1 MNPAPAN
8 RQYYPALD
16 GLRGLAILL
25 VIIYHN
31 FGFINYFFFGWL
43 GVDLFFVLSGFL
55 ITDILLNSAGKPHY
69 LKNFYTRRLLR
80 IFPLYYLALLLFI
93 YIIPSLTT
101 SFQAGYYRENQVW
114 MWTYLQNWLYIF
126 KPAGE
131 TTGLH
136 HLWSLAVEE
145 QFYLIWPLIILLL
158 KKPGRLLIFIS
169 LILLAVIGLRIWI
182 WNSQITNL
190 AYFNLYTFSRIDGL
204 CIGAMVALL
213 QRINPGFLSKNT
225 YIVVFCFAAANFAF
239 YFFNRR
245 YAFSFPY
252 LAIAG
257 YTTFAMTFGL
267 LVNEA
272 VTNGTKLI
280 TTVFSWPVLRFFGKI
295 SYGLYVFHWPLYL
308 ILNPVLFQLINI
320 PGNNTLT
327 SFISSLLSTGIALG
341 ISLLSFHYFEQPFLK
356 LKQRFS

>member
-1 MNPAPAN
+1 MNPAPAH

-25 VIIYHN
+25 VIVYHN

-55 ITDILLNSAGKPHY
+55 ITDILLNTAGRPHF
-69 LKNFYTRRLLR
+69 LRNFYTRRLLR

-93 YIIPSLTT
+93 YLIPALTHA
-101 SFQAGYYRENQVW
+101 FPADYYRDNQLW

-145 QFYLIWPLIILLL
+145 QFYLLWPIVILLL

-169 LILLAVIGLRIWI
+169 LVLLAVIGLRIWI
-182 WNSQITNL
+182 WNSAITNL

-204 CIGAMVALL
+204 CIGSMIALL
-213 QRINPGFLSKNT
+213 QRINSGFLSKNT
-225 YIVVFCFAAANFAF
+225 SIVVFCFALGNFAF
-239 YFFNRR
+239 YFINRK

-272 VTNGTKLI
+272 VTNGTMLI
-280 TTVFSWPVLRFFGKI
+280 TRIFSWSLLRFFGRI
-295 SYGLYVFHWPLYL
+295 SYGLYVFHWPVYL
-308 ILNPVLFQLINI
+308 ILAPVFNQQFVF
-320 PGNNTLT
+320 PGNSTLT
-327 SFISSLLSTGIALG
+327 HLTTSLLTTGIAILL
-341 ISLLSFHYFEQPFLK
+341 SLLSFRYYESYFLRLK
-356 LKQRFS
+356 DRWT

>member
-1 MNPAPAN
+1 MNPAPAQ

-25 VIIYHN
+25 VIVYHN

-55 ITDILLNSAGKPHY
+55 ITDILLNTAGQPHF

-80 IFPLYYLALLLFI
+80 IFPLYYLALLLFM
-93 YIIPSLTT
+93 YLIPALTHA
-101 SFQAGYYRENQVW
+101 FPADYYRENQFW

-126 KPAGE
+126 KPAGD

-145 QFYLIWPLIILLL
+145 QFYLLWPLVILLL
-158 KKPGRLLIFIS
+158 RKPGRLLLFIS
-169 LILLAVIGLRIWI
+169 GVLLAVIGLRIWI
-182 WNSQITNL
+182 WNSAITNL

-204 CIGAMVALL
+204 CIGTMIALL

-225 YIVVFCFAAANFAF
+225 SIVVFSFALANFAF
-239 YFFNRR
+239 YFINRN

-272 VTNGTKLI
+272 VTNGTRLI
-280 TTVFSWPVLRFFGKI
+280 TRIFSWSVLRFFGKI
-295 SYGLYVFHWPLYL
+295 SYGLYVFHWPVYL
-308 ILNPVLFQLINI
+308 LLNPVLNQLITI
-320 PGNNTLT
+320 PGNYTLT
-327 SFISSLLSTGIALG
+327 HFLSAMLSTGIAIG
-341 ISLLSFHYFEQPFLK
+341 ISLLSFHFFEQPFLK
-356 LKQRFS
+356 LKQRFN